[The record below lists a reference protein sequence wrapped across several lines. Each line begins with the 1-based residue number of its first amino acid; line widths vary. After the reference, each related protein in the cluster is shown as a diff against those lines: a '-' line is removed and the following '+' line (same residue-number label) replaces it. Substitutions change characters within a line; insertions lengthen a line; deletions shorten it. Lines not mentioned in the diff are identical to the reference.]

1 MKLGNKAVRTDFL
14 FKFFKDNIIHFLTTL
29 KICRKQQ
36 YIDSENH

>member
-14 FKFFKDNIIHFLTTL
+14 FKFFKDNVFYIIHFLTTL

-36 YIDSENH
+36 YID